1 MCLGFEEE
9 EEDLDYIM
17 LCYDTL
23 VAIAWPA
30 IAGAQF
36 MYFKIIILWSTKR
49 QLNAN
54 LLVLGRS

>member
-1 MCLGFEEE
+1 MFSSTILARNVVCLGFEEE

-36 MYFKIIILWSTKR
+36 MYFKIIIL
-49 QLNAN
+49 
-54 LLVLGRS
+54 